1 MATTKIDG
9 LRQIQDESIKRE
21 LLELDFLKGSN
32 LNLTDGNNNATIT
45 GLSAGVNPTDA
56 VTKAQLDA
64 VVIDGG
70 MVYRGVLDASD
81 ATGAALD
88 GAQKGDFFY
97 ISVAGTLNGLD
108 FNPTDHLVVNAGITD
123 FDVDGAGKI
132 EKVDNTESADI
143 LRDGDIVNDLTTG
156 GTTQVLS
163 AQQGVV
169 LKSLVDGVQSELD
182 DTQAGAGLNTDG
194 TYASPSG
201 TNYIDASTS
210 FANADALLDAQVGT
224 NASNI
229 STNSSNISDLQT
241 ALLNRVFG
249 EVFDPSVTTNTY
261 TVANFPIDAG
271 TLRVYIN
278 GIRQRVGAGND
289 YTVNESTG
297 VITFADNLKANKDV
311 VVIDYEY

>member
-9 LRQIQDESIKRE
+9 LRQIQDQSIKRE
-21 LLELDFLKGSN
+21 LLEADFLKGTN
-32 LNLTDGNNNATIT
+32 LNLTDGNNNATLT
-45 GLSAGVNPTDA
+45 GLAAGVNPTDA

-64 VVIDGG
+64 VVINGG
-70 MVYRGVLDASD
+70 MTYRGVLDASD

-88 GAQKGDFFY
+88 GASKGDFFY
-97 ISVAGTLNGLD
+97 ISVAGTLDGLD
-108 FNPTDHLVVNAGITD
+108 FQPTDHLVVNADITD

-143 LRDGDIVNDLTTG
+143 LREADIVNDLTTG
-156 GTTQVLS
+156 GLAQVLS

-169 LKSLVDGVQSELD
+169 LKGLIDGVQSELD
-182 DTQAGAGLNTDG
+182 VTQGGAGLNTDG
-194 TYASPSG
+194 TYAQPSG

-210 FANADALLDAQVGT
+210 LANADALLDAQVGT
-224 NASNI
+224 NAGNI
-229 STNSSNISDLQT
+229 STNATDISNLQSDL
-241 ALLNRVFG
+241 ADRVFG
-249 EVFDPSVTTNTY
+249 EEFSPAVNTTTY

-278 GIRQRVGAGND
+278 GIRQFVGAGND

-297 VITFADNLKANKDV
+297 VITFADTLKGNKDRV
-311 VVIDYEY
+311 VMDYEY